1 MKQNQDESKFLS
13 IYSSSAGSGKT
24 YTLAREYLKLVLG
37 DDATR
42 EGFNRYYYRHILA
55 VTFTNDAAHEMKER
69 ILSNL
74 QGFANL
80 EQLPHKEQVKL
91 RILLNDVTEGINKA
105 QSKQLTESMVQY
117 RAKEVFKSI
126 IHDYSS
132 FSVSTID
139 SFTQRVVSAFTE
151 ELGIPYNF
159 DVSLD
164 AETLL
169 EAAVHQLL
177 AKIGADGYASL
188 TKIMMDFTED
198 LADNGGNWNRLH
210 IDIAS
215 FAKILLEDKHH
226 ERIVQLQSLEPQ
238 DFLQLNRKIAD
249 FMRRMDESVKQLGTR
264 GFELITEQ
272 NLEATDF
279 FQGNRGIYGYF
290 KKWAETPDFVENG
303 ANSYVKKT
311 VEENK
316 WGGSKTPAPILAMIE
331 GIKMPLAEAVEQ
343 IESIREDN
351 LPRYKVY
358 KLLRKR
364 LPKLALL
371 KQLSIELQDIEDS
384 TNTVHISAF
393 NRKIMDIVL
402 NEPVPFIYERLGE
415 KYYHILIDEFQDTSV
430 LQWTNFMP
438 LIDNSLAYQRFN
450 LLVGDAKQSIYRFRG
465 GEMEQI
471 VYLHRGETTP
481 LIPDNDYA
489 ALLVERYF
497 NIERNVIPEVLDTNY
512 RSAHEI
518 IAFNNDLFQ
527 FVVESHQTEFELL
540 AKAYNDFKQN
550 THAGTSFGG
559 HVEIDFLPIT
569 ETDTEDEVTLRKIWD
584 LIQQLIINEGFEP
597 KDIAVLCR
605 KNKQSG
611 KVANFLKGKHI
622 EYPDGRIERLEIISQ
637 DSLSLNFSEAVN
649 LVTSVMWVIQSPA
662 HQLAKY
668 EALYLFY
675 KIVLQQIPDTKIN
688 QTIKEVVES
697 PDPKAF
703 FEHLKT
709 NGYSLNAF
717 KLQQASLYE
726 LAEELVTAFRLFDRS
741 HETAYLFRFLDV
753 VLDFSLRQIN
763 QLTDFLDFWDTKKTK
778 LSIITESDQNA
789 VTITSVHKSKGLE
802 YPVVIVPYA
811 NWQTKPNARDQI
823 WADLVETDFP
833 ELNLEANEHQTQ
845 RRLSVG
851 TFNLSASA
859 LEKTP
864 IEPIYEQER
873 QMIFLDNLNTLYVAL
888 TRPTN
893 RLYLL
898 TPSKDPSK
906 MKDSIGAIFYNY
918 LVNKGLYETEKFDYI
933 ISAGAANT
941 HQSVSYKENNV
952 LEINNIIS
960 FDRTDKVRLSHSA
973 ERVFDLETFD
983 AKKDYGNKVHT
994 AFSKIKSKND
1004 INTALQEMIF
1014 KGEITPSESKELK
1027 IKIESII
1034 KHPDLEPLFAE
1045 NIQTENE
1052 REILL
1057 QHNSYRPDRVV
1068 FLQDQVV
1075 ILDYKTGSPKDAHQ
1089 TQIKRYSKLY
1099 EQMGFENVTAYLVYL
1114 ELEQVVRV

>member
-1 MKQNQDESKFLS
+1 MSHKRFLS

-37 DDATR
+37 NDATR
-42 EGFNRYYYRHILA
+42 ESFNRYYYKHILA

-91 RILLNDVTEGINKA
+91 KFLLSEVTEQINQA
-105 QSKQLTESMVQY
+105 QTEQLTESMVQY
-117 RAKEVFKSI
+117 RAKEVFRSI
-126 IHDYSS
+126 IHDYAS

-177 AKIGADGYASL
+177 AKVGADDYAPL
-188 TKIMMDFTED
+188 TKIMTEFSED
-198 LADNGGNWNRLH
+198 LADEGGNWNRLH
-210 IDIAS
+210 ADIAS

-238 DFLQLNRKIAD
+238 DFLQLNRKITA

-264 GFELITEQ
+264 GFELITQQ
-272 NLEATDF
+272 NLEASDF

-290 KKWAETPDFVENG
+290 KKWAESPDFVANE

-311 VEENK
+311 IEENK
-316 WGGSKTPAPILAMIE
+316 WGGSKSPAPIMAMIE

-351 LPRYKVY
+351 LPRYKIY
-358 KLLRKR
+358 KVLRKQ

-371 KQLSIELQDIEDS
+371 KQLSHELQDIEDS

-481 LIPDNDYA
+481 LIPENEYA
-489 ALLVERYF
+489 DLLVERYF
-497 NIERNVIPEVLDTNY
+497 NIERNVKPEVLDTNY
-512 RSAHEI
+512 RSTHEI
-518 IAFNNDLFQ
+518 IAFNNDLFR
-527 FVVESHQTEFELL
+527 FIVDSHQPEFELL
-540 AKAYNDFKQN
+540 GKAYNDFRQN
-550 THAGTSFGG
+550 THDGTRAGG
-559 HVEIDFLPIT
+559 HVEIDFLPVT
-569 ETDTEDEVTLRKIWD
+569 ESDTEDEVTLRKVWE
-584 LIQQLIINEGFEP
+584 LVQQLVQQEGFQP

-605 KNKQSG
+605 KNRQSG
-611 KVANFLKGKHI
+611 KVANFLKDK
-622 EYPDGRIERLEIISQ
+622 YLSYADGRTERLEIISQ

-675 KIVLQQIPDTKIN
+675 KIVLQQIPDTTIN
-688 QTIKEVVES
+688 KEIKDVVES

-703 FEHLKT
+703 FNHLAVHHYHLK
-709 NGYSLNAF
+709 AF
-717 KLQQASLYE
+717 KLQQAGLYE
-726 LAEELVTAFRLFDRS
+726 LAEELVTNFRLFDRS
-741 HETAYLFRFLDV
+741 YETAYLFRFLDV
-753 VLDFSLRQIN
+753 VLDFSLRQSN

-802 YPVVIVPYA
+802 YPVVIIPYA

-823 WADLVETDFP
+823 WADLTESDFP
-833 ELNLEANEHQTQ
+833 ELRLEANETQTQ
-845 RRLSVG
+845 RRLAVG

-864 IEPIYEQER
+864 IEPLYEQER
-873 QMIFLDNLNTLYVAL
+873 ELIFLDNLNTLYVAL
-888 TRPTN
+888 TRPTQ

-898 TPSKDPSK
+898 TPSKDPTK
-906 MKDSIGAIFYNY
+906 MKDSVGAIFYNY
-918 LVNKGLYETEKFDYI
+918 LVNKGLYETEKFEYI
-933 ISAGAANT
+933 ISEGAANT
-941 HQSVSYKENNV
+941 PKPAQFEDNNI

-960 FDRTDKVRLSHSA
+960 FDRTDNVRLRHSA

-994 AFSKIKSKND
+994 AFAKIKNKND
-1004 INTALQEMIF
+1004 ITVALQEMVF
-1014 KGEITPSESKELK
+1014 KGDITPKESEDLRISIEK
-1027 IKIESII
+1027 IIQ
-1034 KHPDLEPLFAE
+1034 HPDLEPLFSE

-1057 QHNSYRPDRVV
+1057 QNNTYRPDRVV
-1068 FLQDQVV
+1068 FLPDQVV
-1075 ILDYKTGSPKDAHQ
+1075 IIDYKTGSPQNDHQ
-1089 TQIKRYSKLY
+1089 TQIKRYAKLY
-1099 EQMGFENVTAYLVYL
+1099 EQMGFENVETRLVYL